1 MKTIELTLTG
11 MANGG
16 AALGRDDQD
25 RVVFVPQAITGERV
39 EVEIV
44 EDKKRYAHAQLRQV
58 LEAAP
63 SRITPR
69 CPHFGPCG
77 GCQYQHIEYQ
87 AQLQFKESIIRDQ
100 LGRIAHLPNAPI
112 RPILPNPNPW
122 HYGLEVTFSPTSEGE
137 PGFWSPQL
145 GRVMEIETC
154 YIIRPSLLALFE
166 DMDLALPGMRHVT
179 LRTNDSD
186 ALLVA
191 LETEDEEAPAMET
204 DLPVSVALVLAD
216 GTAVN
221 LVGDNY
227 LVQTVKGRD
236 FRVSAASFFYNNTA
250 AAEMVIDTVLEFAA
264 GYKPSLSGQETVLEL
279 FGGVGVLTSFL
290 ADGAKEVVTVEANAD
305 SVEDMA
311 VNLETAENVTLYQGL
326 VEEVLP
332 LLTLSPDIMV
342 LDPPPSGLPVEVLD
356 EIGRLSPPRL
366 IYSSS
371 DIATLARDGRRLT
384 ESGYHLT
391 TLQPIDTFP
400 QTYQVQT
407 ISLWTLTSA

>member
-1 MKTIELTLTG
+1 MKLVELTLTD

-16 AALGRDDQD
+16 AALGRDDQE
-25 RVVFVPQAITGERV
+25 RVVFVPYAIMGERV

-44 EDKKRYAHAQLRQV
+44 EDKKRYAHGRLHQV

-77 GCQYQHIEYQ
+77 GCQYQHIEYE
-87 AQLQFKESIIRDQ
+87 AQLQFKERIIRDQ
-100 LGRIAHLPNAPI
+100 LARIAHLSDAPI
-112 RPILPNPNPW
+112 RPILPNPSPW

-145 GRVMEIETC
+145 GRVMDIDIC

-166 DMDLALPGMRHVT
+166 DMDLALPGMRRVS

-191 LETEDEEAPAMET
+191 LETEDEEAPALET
-204 DLPVSVALVLAD
+204 DLPISVALVLAD

-221 LVGDNY
+221 LVGENY

-250 AAEMVIDTVLEFAA
+250 AAEMVIDTVLELAA
-264 GYKPSLSGQETVLEL
+264 LSGQETVLEL
-279 FGGVGVLTSFL
+279 FSGVGVLTSFL
-290 ADGAKEVVTVEANAD
+290 ASGAKEVITVEAHAD
-305 SVEDMA
+305 AVEDMA
-311 VNLETAENVTLYQGL
+311 VNLETAENVTLYQGWA
-326 VEEVLP
+326 EEVLP
-332 LLTLSPDIMV
+332 LLTLSPDLMV
-342 LDPPPSGLPVEVLD
+342 VDPPPPGLSVEVLD

-384 ESGYHLT
+384 ESGYHLVA
-391 TLQPIDTFP
+391 LQPIDMFP
-400 QTYQVQT
+400 QTYQAQT
-407 ISLWTLTSA
+407 ISLWTNTK